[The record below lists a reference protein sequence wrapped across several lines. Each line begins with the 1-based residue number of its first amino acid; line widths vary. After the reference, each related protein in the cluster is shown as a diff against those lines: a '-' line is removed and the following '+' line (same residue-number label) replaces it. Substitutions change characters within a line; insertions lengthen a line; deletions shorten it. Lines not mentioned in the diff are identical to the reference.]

1 MSQAK
6 ISLDL
11 NCIAGFSLLHIGRTD
26 DILSASLITFCTGH
40 WIKWTLRLC
49 KDCFSALQFN
59 TRVELTLQ
67 SLCGAPVF
75 QTGCT

>member
-26 DILSASLITFCTGH
+26 DIVSASLITFCTGF
-40 WIKWTLRLC
+40 TGASGLC
-49 KDCFSALQFN
+49 DFEKIASALCSSAE
-59 TRVELTLQ
+59 EL
-67 SLCGAPVF
+67 C
-75 QTGCT
+75 